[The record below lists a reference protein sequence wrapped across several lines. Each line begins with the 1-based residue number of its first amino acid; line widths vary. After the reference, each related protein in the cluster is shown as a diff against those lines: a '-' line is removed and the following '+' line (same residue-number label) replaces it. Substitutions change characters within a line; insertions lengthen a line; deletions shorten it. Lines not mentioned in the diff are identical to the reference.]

1 MEKHVYVIALV
12 GSGASVSL
20 GVPTMASM
28 VREFEQ
34 SVHFDTLRD
43 LFARKLFDQIQV
55 MEDWL
60 GRDSLR
66 RYHIW
71 WYLRKADPD
80 SFDVEWALS
89 HLRDHRSFMPSK
101 LLGLMACDPFIIGAY
116 LGGHSPTLTMDEQSA
131 ACLHAMEDRTL
142 ELRALLLAFLLGR
155 YTSSAPAEPL
165 HDLYEPVFSA
175 FQAFSYDVFTTN
187 YDTLIEQYFAG
198 TDVRVERGIDER
210 GIFDVSRLRSSPS
223 HPKVVKLHGSVDL
236 FISADEIRYEPHA
249 ERSVL
254 DGSPQ
259 AEACL
264 IYPNAVESSTGKV
277 YASMLEQFKSS
288 LNEARACFII
298 GHSLRDQRIR
308 QLLSMRSEQSNAFLV
323 CVIDPHADD
332 VLKRLPSRLRDSAI
346 VIDRPLDN
354 LRPSDLAAA
363 TRRVSECT

>member
-28 VREFEQ
+28 VREFEH

-43 LFARKLFDQIQV
+43 LAERELFDQINV
-55 MEDWL
+55 VEDRL
-60 GRDSLR
+60 GRDYVLR
-66 RYHIW
+66 YQIW
-71 WYLRKADPD
+71 FYLRKADPD
-80 SFDVEWALS
+80 SFDVEWTLS
-89 HLRDHRSFMPSK
+89 HLRDYRSFMPPM
-101 LLGLMACDPFIIGAY
+101 LLHLMSYDPFIIGAY
-116 LGGHSPTLTMDEQSA
+116 LRDHSPTLTIDERSA
-131 ACLHAMEDRTL
+131 ACLHAIKERTV

-155 YTSSAPAEPL
+155 CTSSAPAESL
-165 HDLYEPVFSA
+165 RDLYEPVFSA

-198 TDVRVERGIDER
+198 TDIKVERGIDER
-210 GIFDVSRLRSSPS
+210 GIFDVSRLRSRTSDPR
-223 HPKVVKLHGSVDL
+223 VVKLHGSVDL

-249 ERSVL
+249 EKSVL

-264 IYPNAVESSTGKV
+264 IYPNAVESSTGRV
-277 YASMLEQFKSS
+277 YASMSEHFESS

-308 QLLSMRSEQSNAFLV
+308 QLLSVRSEQRNAFRV
-323 CVIDPHADD
+323 CVIDPHPDD
-332 VLKRLPSRLRDSAI
+332 VVKRLPSRLRDSAI
-346 VIDRPLDN
+346 VIDRPLDR